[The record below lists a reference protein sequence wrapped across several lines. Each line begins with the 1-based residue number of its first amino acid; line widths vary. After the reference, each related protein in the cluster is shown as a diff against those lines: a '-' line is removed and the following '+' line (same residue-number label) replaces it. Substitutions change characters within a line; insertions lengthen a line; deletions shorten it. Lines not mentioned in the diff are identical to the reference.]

1 MLLVLNVMQQ
11 QFCSGPFRARF
22 GDPDAAE
29 AGYPAEYD
37 GFSITGKLP
46 PGRDASLP
54 ARGGRRGPHARSLSD
69 GREAGRFLVSRR
81 RTQSVGVA
89 APAEDSEDAASDE
102 TPDHRGGFRP
112 DSDLDEDPEW
122 NTDLSGG
129 DLSRDRASPARGAA
143 EVLQRRLARVR
154 TELARADTR
163 LLCERAHSRHLSRER
178 QEVAEKERSLSRQVD
193 VAVTVIAALK
203 EQINA
208 SESELEWRERQVLS
222 IQKFLDAAARQ
233 ETSGKVRIQR
243 FIENLL
249 RRIALAEMLLEDY
262 QVAPSSAETPAS
274 RRRAAAS
281 TPPSALTRVVFSLQQ
296 RRTPSDEPRSV
307 TKSRSAGCQL
317 SPGLH
322 GNAAAGPHTP
332 PGDRRD
338 LRERLARSSRLFCR
352 PEHRDDIWNQPWT
365 GYRA

>member
-1 MLLVLNVMQQ
+1 MQQQ
-11 QFCSGPFRARF
+11 QFCSAPFPGGESRARF
-22 GDPDAAE
+22 GHAAE
-29 AGYPAEYD
+29 AGYPVEYD
-37 GFSITGKLP
+37 GFSITGKPP
-46 PGRDASLP
+46 PGRDASLT
-54 ARGGRRGPHARSLSD
+54 ARGGRRGGPHPRSLSD

-89 APAEDSEDAASDE
+89 ATAEDSEDAASDE

-129 DLSRDRASPARGAA
+129 GLSRDEVSPARDQA
-143 EVLQRRLARVR
+143 EVLQRRLAR
-154 TELARADTR
+154 
-163 LLCERAHSRHLSRER
+163 
-178 QEVAEKERSLSRQVD
+178 EVAEKERSLSRQVD

-262 QVAPSSAETPAS
+262 QVAPSGAETPPS
-274 RRRAAAS
+274 RGRADAAPS
-281 TPPSALTRVVFSLQQ
+281 GPSALSRVVFSLQQ
-296 RRTPSDEPRSV
+296 RRTSCDEARRI

-322 GNAAAGPHTP
+322 GNATSRPRTP

-352 PEHRDDIWNQPWT
+352 PEHRDDIWNQQWT

>member
-1 MLLVLNVMQQ
+1 MQQ
-11 QFCSGPFRARF
+11 HEFCSGSFLEGESWAHF
-22 GDPDAAE
+22 HGPDVPDVA
-29 AGYPAEYD
+29 AGYPPEYA

-46 PGRDASLP
+46 PGRDGSLP
-54 ARGGRRGPHARSLSD
+54 ARGGRRGLHMRSLSD
-69 GREAGRFLVSRR
+69 GRDAARFLVSRR

-89 APAEDSEDAASDE
+89 TRADDGDVEDDNRSEDAASDE
-102 TPDHRGGFRP
+102 APDHRGIFHP
-112 DSDLDEDPEW
+112 DLDLDEDPEW
-122 NTDLSGG
+122 NTDLSGRR
-129 DLSRDRASPARGAA
+129 LSWGADEASSAYGAA
-143 EVLQRRLARVR
+143 EVLQRRLSRVR

-163 LLCERAHSRHLSRER
+163 LLCERAHSQHLSRER

-208 SESELEWRERQVLS
+208 SENELEWRERQVLT
-222 IQKFLDAAARQ
+222 IQKFLEAAVRQ

-262 QVAPSSAETPAS
+262 Q
-274 RRRAAAS
+274 
-281 TPPSALTRVVFSLQQ
+281 Q
-296 RRTPSDEPRSV
+296 RQTPSDRDKPQRI

-317 SPGLH
+317 SSGLH
-322 GNAAAGPHTP
+322 GNNAPSSRP
-332 PGDRRD
+332 PLGDPRD

-352 PEHRDDIWNQPWT
+352 PEHRDDIWNQRQRSAGHRKSTMECWDH
-365 GYRA
+365 RRK

>member
-1 MLLVLNVMQQ
+1 MLLVLNAVMQQ

-143 EVLQRRLARVR
+143 EVLQRRLAR
-154 TELARADTR
+154 
-163 LLCERAHSRHLSRER
+163 
-178 QEVAEKERSLSRQVD
+178 EVAEKERSLSRQVD

>member
-1 MLLVLNVMQQ
+1 MQQQ
-11 QFCSGPFRARF
+11 QFCSAPFPGGESRARF
-22 GDPDAAE
+22 GHAAE
-29 AGYPAEYD
+29 AGYPVEYD
-37 GFSITGKLP
+37 GFSITGKPP
-46 PGRDASLP
+46 PGRDASLT
-54 ARGGRRGPHARSLSD
+54 ARGGRRGGPHPRSLSD

-89 APAEDSEDAASDE
+89 ATAEDSEDAASDE

-129 DLSRDRASPARGAA
+129 GLSRDEVSPARDQA

-154 TELARADTR
+154 TDLARADTR

-262 QVAPSSAETPAS
+262 QVAPSGAETPPS
-274 RRRAAAS
+274 RGRADAAPS
-281 TPPSALTRVVFSLQQ
+281 GPSALSRVVFSLQQ
-296 RRTPSDEPRSV
+296 RRTSCDEARRI

-322 GNAAAGPHTP
+322 GNATSRPRTP

-352 PEHRDDIWNQPWT
+352 PEHRDDIWNQQWT